1 MTEGSGME
9 SKHGALL
16 DGESG
21 EFLRRIDVE
30 AKNVGCLQSLS
41 P

>member
-1 MTEGSGME
+1 M
-9 SKHGALL
+9 HGALL

-21 EFLRRIDVE
+21 VFVGRIDAE

-41 P
+41 PL